1 MTRPVSIDFVSDVM
15 CPWCA
20 LGAVALQQA
29 IENLAGEVA
38 VELTFKPFELNPDMP
53 PEGEN
58 AVEHMMRKYGR
69 TAAEVAARNDLV
81 VARGNALGFTFDLA
95 KRTHF
100 YNAFDAHRLLFWAVG
115 EGRQVALKHT
125 LFKAHFSD
133 GENISRRDTLVRLA
147 GEAGLSTERAQGV
160 LDSGEFGAEVRELEA
175 FYLRRGI
182 SSVPAMVLNGRH
194 LMAGSQSV
202 EEYEQAIRQIADGAV
217 TTRTADR

>member
-1 MTRPVSIDFVSDVM
+1 MTRTVSIDFVSDVM

-29 IENLAGEVA
+29 IANLAGEVA

-69 TAAEVAARNDLV
+69 TLAEVTARNVMVID
-81 VARGNALGFTFDLA
+81 RGNALGFTFDLA

-100 YNAFDAHRLLFWAVG
+100 YNSFDAHRLLYWSVAQ
-115 EGRQVALKHT
+115 GRQVALKHI

-133 GENISRRDTLVRLA
+133 GENISSHDTLVRLA
-147 GEAGLSTERAQGV
+147 GEVGLSTVRAQEV
-160 LDSGEFGAEVRELEA
+160 LDSGELTAEVRELED
-175 FYLRRGI
+175 FYRMRGI
-182 SSVPAMVLNGRH
+182 NAVPAMVLNGRH
-194 LMAGSQSV
+194 LVAGSQSV
-202 EEYEQAIRQIADGAV
+202 EEYEQAIRQIAVAP
-217 TTRTADR
+217 

>member
-29 IENLAGEVA
+29 IANLAGEVT

-69 TAAEVAARNDLV
+69 TLAEVTARNVMVID
-81 VARGNALGFTFDLA
+81 RGNALGFRFDLA

-100 YNAFDAHRLLFWAVG
+100 YNTFDAHRLLFWAAV
-115 EGRQVALKHT
+115 EGRQVALKHI

-133 GENISRRDTLVRLA
+133 GENISSQDTLVRLA
-147 GEAGLSTERAQGV
+147 GEAGLSTARAQGV
-160 LDSGEFGAEVRELEA
+160 LDSGEFAVEVRELED
-175 FYLRRGI
+175 FYPRRGI
-182 SSVPAMVLNGRH
+182 NSVPAMVLNGRH
-194 LMAGSQSV
+194 LVAGSQSV
-202 EEYEQAIRQIADGAV
+202 EEYEQAIRQIAVAP
-217 TTRTADR
+217 

>member
-29 IENLAGEVA
+29 IANLADEVA

-53 PEGEN
+53 PEGES

-69 TAAEVAARNDLV
+69 TLAEVAARNVIVID
-81 VARGNALGFTFDLA
+81 RGNALGFTFDLA

-100 YNAFDAHRLLFWAVG
+100 YNSFDAHRLLYWSVAQ
-115 EGRQVALKHT
+115 GRQVALKHA

-133 GENISRRDTLVRLA
+133 GENISSHDTLVRLA
-147 GEAGLSTERAQGV
+147 GEVGLSTVRAQEV
-160 LDSGEFGAEVRELEA
+160 LDSGELTAEVRELED
-175 FYLRRGI
+175 FYRMRGI
-182 SSVPAMVLNGRH
+182 NAVPAMVLNGRH
-194 LMAGSQSV
+194 LVAGSQSV
-202 EEYEQAIRQIADGAV
+202 EEYEQAIRQIAVAP
-217 TTRTADR
+217 

>member
-69 TAAEVAARNDLV
+69 TRAEVAARNDV
-81 VARGNALGFTFDLA
+81 VIARGNALGFTFDLA

-100 YNAFDAHRLLFWAVG
+100 YNSFDAHRLLLWALVD
-115 EGRQVALKHT
+115 GRQVALKHL

-133 GENISRRDTLVRLA
+133 GENISSRDTLVRLA
-147 GEAGLSTERAQGV
+147 GEAGLSTVRAQRV
-160 LDSGEFGAEVRELEA
+160 LDSGEFAVEVRELED
-175 FYLRRGI
+175 FYFRRGV

-194 LMAGSQSV
+194 LVAGSQSV
-202 EEYEQAIRQIADGAV
+202 EEYEQAIRQIAGDAV
-217 TTRTADR
+217 ITRTADH